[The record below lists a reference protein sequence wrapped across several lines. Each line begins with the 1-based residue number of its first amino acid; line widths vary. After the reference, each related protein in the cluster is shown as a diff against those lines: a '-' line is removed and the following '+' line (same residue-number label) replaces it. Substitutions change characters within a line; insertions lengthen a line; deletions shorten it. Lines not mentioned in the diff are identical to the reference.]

1 MDSVVQELLSDILKV
16 DSFIIYL
23 KKLLMLVPLFF
34 LRICNIVEKIVLSI
48 VPLVIIGTIS
58 IS

>member
-1 MDSVVQELLSDILKV
+1 MDSVVQERLSDILKV

>member
-34 LRICNIVEKIVLSI
+34 LRICNIVEKIVLSV

>member
-16 DSFIIYL
+16 DSSIIYL